1 MSCFSEN
8 PTIFN
13 TTFHYYNRSSYKAS
27 EGDDV
32 YSEPDHPTVLPSK
45 PKILPSTNADI
56 YSEIADTPGPQGFF
70 NPMYT
75 SQTDLQDDTQQPAS
89 SFYDKLDQPIK
100 NKKVPSANELYS
112 TVEDTASSLCNTSSA
127 ADDYE
132 DMSVPVDI
140 EQ

>member
-1 MSCFSEN
+1 MSCFSGN
-8 PTIFN
+8 HIFSN

-32 YSEPDHPTVLPSK
+32 YSEPDHPTVLLSK
-45 PKILPSTNADI
+45 PAILPSTNADI

-75 SQTDLQDDTQQPAS
+75 SQTDLQDDTQLQQPAI
-89 SFYDKLDQPIK
+89 SFYDKLDQPINSK
-100 NKKVPSANELYS
+100 SANELYS
-112 TVEDTASSLCNTSSA
+112 TVEDTASSLCNASSA